1 MNRFD
6 YELAYSRNIGWV
18 TQSEQQEIRNKTIA
32 IAGMGGVGGVHL
44 TTLCRMGFTN
54 FHIADFDQF
63 DVANIN
69 RQAGAFQSSLG
80 KDKVRVM
87 ESIVKD
93 INPEAN
99 VKVFPKGITD
109 ENMQDFFKG
118 VDLYIDGL
126 DFFVLEVRDKVFRH
140 CEKMKIPGI
149 TAAPIGM
156 GVAVVNF
163 IPGKMSFEDY
173 FGLGD
178 SKDFADMI
186 LRFAIGLSPKMIHR
200 KNIVDLGGGFS
211 YPQRKAASS
220 AMGCQLASGVAV
232 TEAVK
237 ILLGRGK
244 LYAAPWA
251 LHFDAFSNE
260 YVKTYT
266 IGGKRN
272 PLLKLK
278 LAIAR
283 KFYMSET
290 KGIEA

>member
-1 MNRFD
+1 MNKFD
-6 YELAYSRNIGWV
+6 YDLAYSRNIGWG
-18 TQSEQQEIRNKTIA
+18 TRSEQQEIRKKKIA

-44 TTLCRMGFTN
+44 TTLCRMGFSN

-69 RQAGAFQSSLG
+69 RQAGAFESTFG
-80 KDKVRVM
+80 KDKALVM
-87 ESIVKD
+87 ESIAKD
-93 INPEAN
+93 INPEAKI
-99 VKVFPKGITD
+99 KVFPKGLND
-109 ENMQDFFKG
+109 ENMEEFFDG

-126 DFFVLEVRDKVFRH
+126 DFFVLELRQKVFKY
-140 CEKMKIPGI
+140 CEKMQIPGI

-156 GVAVVNF
+156 GASFVNF

-173 FGLGD
+173 FGLSE

-200 KNIVDLGGGFS
+200 KNIVDLTGGFS
-211 YPQRKAASS
+211 YPERKAASS
-220 AMGCQLASGVAV
+220 PMGCQIASGVAV

-283 KFYMSET
+283 KFYMNES